1 VTELGGFALFLGAKT
16 FVMEKFGLIGI
27 SHRRASA
34 EEMGRVA
41 EAFQAVGN
49 LGKRLELEEFVTLQ
63 TCNRVELYWRS
74 STPLPADQVL
84 KEASALLFPD
94 CESGREMMHSAGYAL
109 NGEAVA
115 KHLFSV
121 SCGLDSVV
129 FGDEQIVGQFR
140 SALIHGREVGECGPQ
155 LGLLGDSA
163 LKLSRKVRREVDYS
177 RLPSSVAEV
186 AAHEL
191 RQSFHDCEHT
201 HVVLVGAGEMIRMTA
216 ARLKGWHGAEL
227 TFVNRTKKTAEAL
240 ADLHGGRA
248 FSLEEFQASPCDFD
262 ALVSAASVREFL
274 LAPAD
279 LQHFAASQRP
289 RLILDL
295 GVPQNV
301 DPAFGEMAEY
311 DYFDV
316 IELGHR
322 VEASRREI
330 ELLVRQIRPLMRKGL
345 QTFRDKLFQKALAPV
360 ANELRKGVEARAE
373 QEVERWLKR
382 HLSHLPLEDRNLVE
396 QLGRRVANQSVQV
409 PLTALR
415 RSLRDL
421 PLGEELI
428 GSFGSANA

>member
-1 VTELGGFALFLGAKT
+1 
-16 FVMEKFGLIGI
+16 MEKFGLIGI

-49 LGKRLELEEFVTLQ
+49 LGKRLGLDEFITLQ
-63 TCNRVELYWRS
+63 TCNRVELYWRCS
-74 STPLPADQVL
+74 SQQPADEVL

-94 CESGREMMHSAGYAL
+94 CETGREMVHSAGYAL

-121 SCGLDSVV
+121 ICGLDSVV

-140 SALIHGREVGECGPQ
+140 SALIHAREVGECGPQ

-163 LKLSRKVRREVDYS
+163 LKLSRKVRKDVDYS

-186 AAHEL
+186 AALEL
-191 RQSFHDCEHT
+191 RQTFQDREHT
-201 HVVLVGAGEMIRMTA
+201 HVVLIGAGEMIRMTA

-227 TFVNRTKKTAEAL
+227 TFVNRTKETAEAL
-240 ADLHGGRA
+240 AELHGGRA
-248 FSLEEFQASPCDFD
+248 LSLAEYQAAPIDFD
-262 ALVSAASVREFL
+262 AMVSAASVREFIL
-274 LAPAD
+274 QPAD
-279 LQHFAASQRP
+279 LQHFGESAQS
-289 RLILDL
+289 RLLLDL
-295 GVPQNV
+295 GVPQNL
-301 DPAFGEMAEY
+301 DPAFGELAGFEY
-311 DYFDV
+311 LDV

-330 ELLVRQIRPLMRKGL
+330 ELLVRQIRPLMREGL
-345 QTFRDKLFQKALAPV
+345 QTFRSKLFQKALAPV

-373 QEVERWLKR
+373 QEVGRWLKC
-382 HLSHLPLEDRNLVE
+382 HLSHLPVEDRNLVE

-428 GSFGSANA
+428 GSFAAAD

>member
-1 VTELGGFALFLGAKT
+1 
-16 FVMEKFGLIGI
+16 MEKFGLIGI
-27 SHRRASA
+27 SHRRACA

-41 EAFQAVGN
+41 DAFQAVGN
-49 LGKRLELEEFVTLQ
+49 LGQRLGLEEFFTLQ
-63 TCNRVELYWRS
+63 TCNRVEVYWRC
-74 STPLPADQVL
+74 STQRPADEVL
-84 KEASALLFPD
+84 NDASELLFPQ
-94 CESGREMMHSAGYAL
+94 CETGREMMNSAGYAL

-121 SCGLDSVV
+121 ICGLDSVV

-140 SALIHGREVGECGPQ
+140 SSLIHGRETGECGPQ

-163 LKLSRKVRREVDYS
+163 LKLSRKVRKLVDYS

-191 RQSFHDCEHT
+191 RHSFQERDRT
-201 HVVLVGAGEMIRMTA
+201 RVVLIGAGEMVRMTA

-227 TFVNRTKKTAEAL
+227 TFVNRTKESAEAL

-248 FSLEEFQASPCDFD
+248 FSLQEFQASPCDFD

-274 LAPAD
+274 LTPAD
-279 LQHFAASQRP
+279 LQHFATSDRP
-289 RLILDL
+289 RLLLDL

-301 DPAFGEMAEY
+301 DPAFGEMAGY

-316 IELGHR
+316 IELGRR

-330 ELLVRQIRPLMRKGL
+330 ELLVRQIRPLMREGL
-345 QTFRDKLFQKALAPV
+345 QTFRTKLFQKALAPV

-373 QEVERWLKR
+373 LEVARWLKR
-382 HLSHLPLEDRNLVE
+382 HLAHLPEEDRDLVE
-396 QLGRRVANQSVQV
+396 KLGKRVANQSVQV

-415 RSLRDL
+415 RSLREL

-428 GSFGSANA
+428 GSFGNANA